1 MIAMVSVFSHQKCN
15 MTDKLAKLE
24 CLKNEGRTFSLNSR
38 TSSTQKDCP
47 SSDQATRCPSQ
58 GEETMLK
65 SFDTKAP
72 CTLLS
77 TSGGGGGTPVIPEAL
92 RSPWR
97 PNATPRR
104 APAVAEDERLAS
116 SSGGFGR

>member
-1 MIAMVSVFSHQKCN
+1 MFN
-15 MTDKLAKLE
+15 WRTKLAKLE
-24 CLKNEGRTFSLNSR
+24 CLKNEGRTFAELANFVNP
-38 TSSTQKDCP
+38 TQKDCP

-104 APAVAEDERLAS
+104 APTVAEDERLAS